1 MYAGHALRDKDLQIF
16 NSGAAGYVLSRATME
31 KMMAKYRTGSDP
43 DCHANFVDNK
53 WLQGNPGM
61 ATLKCINSL
70 GVAAV
75 DTRAAGHWHRFHAF
89 PLTRVVSGD
98 VDEWYKDKHGGM
110 GQVQGFDPT
119 YEQVLA
125 GEDCCS
131 RTTVS
136 FHYVEA
142 SEALALFSVRN
153 LLLSNPGLT
162 DHELRVIMYAEWPR
176 DAKEVGH
183 YSRKLPKPDDGEGW
197 SVLLAVL
204 RKISTRETQRDC

>member
-1 MYAGHALRDKDLQIF
+1 
-16 NSGAAGYVLSRATME
+16 
-31 KMMAKYRTGSDP
+31 
-43 DCHANFVDNK
+43 
-53 WLQGNPGM
+53 
-61 ATLKCINSL
+61 
-70 GVAAV
+70 
-75 DTRAAGHWHRFHAF
+75 
-89 PLTRVVSGD
+89 
-98 VDEWYKDKHGGM
+98 M